1 MTEVNSTTTGR
12 IEIEATDGS
21 GGFRAYIVTPKDAAA
36 KHAPVGA
43 VVVIQ
48 EIFGINDAMRATC
61 HELAEMGY
69 IALCPDLFW
78 RIEPGVDITD
88 KSKAEW
94 DKAFALMNAFDQD
107 KGIEDLQATV
117 AAARKLPGCNGRVA
131 TVGFCLGGRLAV
143 MMATR
148 SDADLNVSYYGVA
161 LDKLVSEFAGI
172 RHKLL
177 IHMAENDEF
186 ANQAARMA
194 VLAGAKD
201 KPEIETHVYP
211 AVQHAFA
218 RVNGVHYDRR
228 AATIANGRTA
238 EALVAALG

>member
-1 MTEVNSTTTGR
+1 MTDKITTTTGS
-12 IEIEATDGS
+12 IELNAADGS
-21 GGFRAYIVTPKDAAA
+21 GHFKAYTVTPSTK
-36 KHAPVGA
+36 PTGA

-48 EIFGINDAMRATC
+48 EIFGVNDALRATC
-61 HELAEMGY
+61 HEIAEMGY
-69 IALCPDLFW
+69 IAVAPDLFW
-78 RIEPGVDITD
+78 RQEPGVDITD
-88 KSKAEW
+88 KSEAEW
-94 DKAFALMNAFDQD
+94 KKAFELMNGFDQD
-107 KGIEDLQATV
+107 KGVEDLKTTL
-117 AAARKLPGCNGRVA
+117 AAARKLPGCNSRVA

-161 LDKLVSEFAGI
+161 LDKLVPEFGNI
-172 RHKLL
+172 KHKLL
-177 IHMAENDEF
+177 VHMAEQDEF
-186 ANQAARMA
+186 ANAEIRAA
-194 VLAGAKD
+194 VLEGAKG
-201 KPEIETHVYP
+201 KPHIETHVYP

>member
-1 MTEVNSTTTGR
+1 MTDKITTTTGS
-12 IEIEATDGS
+12 IDIKAADGAGS
-21 GGFRAYIVTPKDAAA
+21 FKAYTVTPSTK
-36 KHAPVGA
+36 PTGA

-48 EIFGINDAMRATC
+48 EIFGVNDALRATC
-61 HELAEMGY
+61 HEIAEMGY
-69 IALCPDLFW
+69 IAVAPDLFW
-78 RIEPGVDITD
+78 RQEPGVDITD
-88 KSKAEW
+88 KSEAEW
-94 DKAFALMNAFDQD
+94 KKAFALMNGFDQD
-107 KGIEDLQATV
+107 KGIEDLKTTLDV
-117 AAARKLPGCNGRVA
+117 ARHLPGCNGKVG

-148 SDADLNVSYYGVA
+148 SDADVNVSYYGVM
-161 LDKLVSEFAGI
+161 LDKLVPEFGNI
-172 RHKLL
+172 KHPLL
-177 IHMAENDEF
+177 VHIAEQDEF
-186 ANQAARMA
+186 ANAEVRAA

-211 AVQHAFA
+211 GVQHAFA

>member
-1 MTEVNSTTTGR
+1 MNDLSDVNPTTTGS
-12 IEIEATDGS
+12 IEIKATDGS
-21 GGFRAYIVTPKDAAA
+21 GSFKAYTVTPKD
-36 KHAPVGA
+36 KPVGA

-48 EIFGINDAMRATC
+48 EIFGVNDAMRATC
-61 HELAEMGY
+61 HEIAEMGY
-69 IALCPDLFW
+69 IAVCPDLFW

-88 KSKAEW
+88 KSKPEW

-107 KGIEDLQATV
+107 KGVEDLKATL
-117 AAARKLPGCNGRVA
+117 AIARKMPGSNGKAA

-148 SDADLNVSYYGVA
+148 SDADLNISYYGVA
-161 LDKLVSEFAGI
+161 LDKLVPEFGTI
-172 RHKLL
+172 KHPLL
-177 IHMAENDEF
+177 VHIAEQDEF
-186 ANQAARMA
+186 ANAEVRAA
-194 VLAGAKD
+194 VLAGAKG

>member
-1 MTEVNSTTTGR
+1 MNDTADVNPTTTGS
-12 IEIEATDGS
+12 IEIKAADGS
-21 GGFRAYIVTPKDAAA
+21 GRFKAYTVTPKD
-36 KHAPVGA
+36 KPVGA

-48 EIFGINDAMRATC
+48 EIFGVNDAMRATC
-61 HELAEMGY
+61 HEIAEMGY
-69 IALCPDLFW
+69 IAVCPDLFW

-88 KSKAEW
+88 KSKPEW

-107 KGIEDLQATV
+107 KGIDDLKTTV
-117 AAARKLPGCNGRVA
+117 ALARTMPGANGKVA

-148 SDADLNVSYYGVA
+148 SDADLNISYYGVA
-161 LDKLVSEFAGI
+161 LDKLVPEFGNVK
-172 RHKLL
+172 HPLL
-177 IHMAENDEF
+177 VHIAEQDEF
-186 ANQAARMA
+186 ANAEVREA
-194 VLAGAKD
+194 VLAGAKG
-201 KPEIETHVYP
+201 KPHIETHVYP

>member
-1 MTEVNSTTTGR
+1 MTDKITTTTGS
-12 IEIEATDGS
+12 IELKAADGAGS
-21 GGFRAYIVTPKDAAA
+21 FKAYTVTPSTK
-36 KHAPVGA
+36 PTGA

-48 EIFGINDAMRATC
+48 EIFGVNDALRATC
-61 HELAEMGY
+61 HEIAEMGY
-69 IALCPDLFW
+69 IAVAPDLFW
-78 RIEPGVDITD
+78 RQEPGVDITD
-88 KSKAEW
+88 KSEAEW
-94 DKAFALMNAFDQD
+94 KKAFELMNGFDQD
-107 KGIEDLQATV
+107 KGVEDLKTTL

-161 LDKLVSEFAGI
+161 LDKLVPEFGNI
-172 RHKLL
+172 KHKLL
-177 IHMAENDEF
+177 VHMAEQDEF
-186 ANQAARMA
+186 ANAEIRAA
-194 VLAGAKD
+194 VLDGAKG
-201 KPEIETHVYP
+201 KPHIETHVYP